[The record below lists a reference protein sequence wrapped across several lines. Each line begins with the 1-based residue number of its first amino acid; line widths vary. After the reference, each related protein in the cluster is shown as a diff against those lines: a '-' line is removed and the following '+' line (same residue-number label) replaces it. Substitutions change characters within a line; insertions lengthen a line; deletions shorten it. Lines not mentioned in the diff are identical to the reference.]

1 MAAEVE
7 AKQDFSV
14 TVSDYVKERNEK
26 RKKRGSDKAK
36 NYGERSRILCV
47 HSSSS

>member
-1 MAAEVE
+1 ME

-26 RKKRGSDKAK
+26 RKNRGSDKAK
-36 NYGERSRILCV
+36 NYGEHSMILCV